1 MSGPGRNVGVTE
13 RKERGTGNMK
23 KKCEECEKDAVIIE
37 NKKYYCAD
45 CYIDKFIG
53 MYKRLRFKS
62 VDDRSKSI
70 DKGWNRV

>member
-1 MSGPGRNVGVTE
+1 MI
-13 RKERGTGNMK
+13 
-23 KKCEECEKDAVIIE
+23 KCECKKDAVIVE
-37 NKKYYCAD
+37 DKKYYCAD